1 MDTKTIRVLIA
12 APDINF
18 SRNLQ
23 IFLDQQ
29 ENIQTVAVVR
39 DGPGAVDSCRHLLPD
54 LVLLD
59 LHLPVLDSI
68 RTIQAILIQNEGIKI
83 LGVSEISN
91 DRYALEAIK
100 AGARGYIERNGRED
114 FEAIAGAIRQIANG
128 EVVLNPNLASTIL
141 QEFYRLAE

>member
-1 MDTKTIRVLIA
+1 MDNKPIRLLIA
-12 APDINF
+12 HPDINF
-18 SRNLQ
+18 SRKLQ
-23 IFLDQQ
+23 AFLDRQ
-29 ENIQTVAVVR
+29 EGMQTVDIAR
-39 DGPGAVDSCRHLLPD
+39 DGPGAVDLCRQTLPD

-68 RTIQAILIQNEGIKI
+68 RTIQAILAQNERVKI
-83 LGVSEISN
+83 LSISAISN

-114 FEAIAGAIRQIANG
+114 FEAIAGAIRQVANG
-128 EVVLNPNLASTIL
+128 EVVLNPNLASNIL